1 MYAIDI
7 PKDHEKYDV
16 LNVKWR
22 MDKIEKMSRVKGQ
35 VNDFSEIKYST
46 TSYEQFKDDNIF

>member
-1 MYAIDI
+1 MYAKDI